1 MWLGVQL
8 YNGNLVLDCQV
19 PPKLLERVPRKDD
32 REFTHM
38 RYTAVTC
45 DVSNFSSL
53 VSEEESLILISGLV
67 SCSQPDE
74 FLNERYSLR
83 QILYETPRRTELF
96 IVLTMYNVRFLTSS
110 IDPLSPNAE
119 DWWKRLSDVQ
129 EDEVLFCRTMH
140 GVMSEFPKGFQSIM
154 PLFPSLALTVLD
166 ESVGECGLGTDR
178 ASLVAHRKHPTSLRT
193 KPI

>member
-1 MWLGVQL
+1 
-8 YNGNLVLDCQV
+8 
-19 PPKLLERVPRKDD
+19 
-32 REFTHM
+32 M

-119 DWWKRLSDVQ
+119 D
-129 EDEVLFCRTMH
+129 
-140 GVMSEFPKGFQSIM
+140 
-154 PLFPSLALTVLD
+154 
-166 ESVGECGLGTDR
+166 
-178 ASLVAHRKHPTSLRT
+178 
-193 KPI
+193 